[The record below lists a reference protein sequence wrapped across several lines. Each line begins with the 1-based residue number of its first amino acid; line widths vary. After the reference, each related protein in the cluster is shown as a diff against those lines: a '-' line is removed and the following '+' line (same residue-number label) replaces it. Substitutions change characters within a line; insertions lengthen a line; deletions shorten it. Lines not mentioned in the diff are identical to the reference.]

1 MKCEEVINQLDNYL
15 GSELSEIEEFNIKKH
30 MSKCSNCNKECNELK
45 QVFLTLSTHDMVL
58 TPMDFTDNVLS
69 QINVYEKQKNMK
81 EVFLFKGVASI
92 VAAGLITAL
101 FNFVQYRPI
110 NLFSQIYK
118 STETINRI
126 VIEPVDRLS
135 TEIKDIADSF

>member
-1 MKCEEVINQLDNYL
+1 MRCEEAIEQLDNYL
-15 GSELSEIEEFNIKKH
+15 SCELSEIEEFNIKKH
-30 MSKCSNCNKECNELK
+30 ISNCTKCKEEFDEM
-45 QVFLTLSTHDMVL
+45 QEVFLTLSSHTMII

-69 QINVYEKQKNMK
+69 QINVYEKDKNMK

-92 VAAGLITAL
+92 VAAGLITTV

-118 STETINRI
+118 GSQSINRM
-126 VIEPVDRLS
+126 VVEPIDKLS
-135 TEIKDIADSF
+135 REIKDIADSF